1 MRAPRIY
8 TTEAVVLRARRMGE
22 ADSVLTL
29 FSGDRGKF
37 DAVARGVRKL
47 ISRKAGHL
55 EPLTHSTLL
64 LAHGTNLDIITQA
77 QAIDTFLPMRE
88 DLRRLGAGL
97 YTAELVDRFMM
108 EREESYV
115 VFRLLVDSLKR
126 LSDGEEIDLA
136 LRYFEARLLAE
147 AGFRPQLSS
156 CVTCGEPLKPVVN
169 HFSVTGGGAVCPSCR
184 PAGSGLPPISVNAVK
199 VLRLMLRSPFAEVA
213 RIRFDEGLMQ
223 ELESLLRLA
232 VQRQLEREPRSL
244 QFLRELKRPY
254 AAGANLSR
262 GARVP

>member
-1 MRAPRIY
+1 MRVQRIY
-8 TTEAVVLRARRMGE
+8 TTEAVILRARRMGE

-29 FSGDRGKF
+29 FSADRGKF
-37 DAVARGVRKL
+37 DAVARGVRKPT
-47 ISRKAGHL
+47 SRKAGHL
-55 EPLTHSTLL
+55 EPLTQSTLL
-64 LAHGTNLDIITQA
+64 VAHGANLDIITQA
-77 QAIDTFLPMRE
+77 QALNTFLPMRE

-97 YTAELVDRFMM
+97 YTAELIDRFMM
-108 EREESYV
+108 EREESYTV
-115 VFRLLVDSLKR
+115 YRLLVDTLKR
-126 LSDGEEIDLA
+126 LSDGDDIDLL

-199 VLRLMLRSPFAEVA
+199 VLRLILRSPFAEVA
-213 RIRFDEGLMQ
+213 RLRLADELMQ

-254 AAGANLSR
+254 AAGASMSR

>member
-1 MRAPRIY
+1 MRAQRIY
-8 TTEAVVLRARRMGE
+8 TTEAVVLRVRRMGE

-55 EPLTHSTLL
+55 EPLTHSSLL
-64 LAHGTNLDIITQA
+64 LAHGSNLDIITQA
-77 QAIDTFLPMRE
+77 QAIHTFLPMRE

-108 EREESYV
+108 EREESYM
-115 VFRLLVDSLKR
+115 VFRLLVDTLKR
-126 LSDGEEIDLA
+126 LSEGEDVDLS
-136 LRYFEARLLAE
+136 LRYFEVRLLAE
-147 AGFRPQLSS
+147 AGFRPQLSA

-199 VLRLMLRSPFAEVA
+199 VLRLMLRGAYAEAA
-213 RIRFDEGLMQ
+213 RLRLDDDLMQ
-223 ELESLLRLA
+223 EMESTLRLA

-262 GARVP
+262 RAPVP

>member
-1 MRAPRIY
+1 MRVQRIY
-8 TTEAVVLRARRMGE
+8 TTEAVILRARRMGE

-29 FSGDRGKF
+29 FSADRGKF
-37 DAVARGVRKL
+37 EAVARGVRKPT
-47 ISRKAGHL
+47 SRKAGHL
-55 EPLTHSTLL
+55 EPLTQSTLL

-77 QAIDTFLPMRE
+77 QALSTFLPMRE

-97 YTAELVDRFMM
+97 YAAELIDRFMM
-108 EREESYV
+108 EREESYT
-115 VFRLLVDSLKR
+115 VFRLLVDTLKR
-126 LSDGEEIDLA
+126 LSDGDDVDLL

-213 RIRFDEGLMQ
+213 RLRLADDLMQ

-232 VQRQLEREPRSL
+232 VHRQLEREPRSL

-262 GARVP
+262 AARVP